1 MKFIQDIKNKPVLPS
16 WKFYAHIK
24 RKTKNTNMIKKKT
37 PCESIQKDKHV
48 VKKEKKHQTIITVG
62 KQRRLTM
69 INTGECMRSGSVSS
83 SCMLPAMLLSQ
94 INAVSELH
102 LLISDHQMFM
112 MRIF

>member
-1 MKFIQDIKNKPVLPS
+1 MEVLCTYKKKDKKYQYVIKN
-16 WKFYAHIK
+16 
-24 RKTKNTNMIKKKT
+24 KT

-48 VKKEKKHQTIITVG
+48 VKKEKKKHQTIITVG